1 MRKGELAWDFIVKA
15 LLAVALLLF
24 VTIMIYLFKDKLGL
38 AAGKFGELL
47 RFGG

>member
-24 VTIMIYLFKDKLGL
+24 VIIMIYLFKEKLGL
-38 AAGKFGELL
+38 AAVKVSEFF